1 MHVQQGVRVSELV
14 ALNRQGIDFDNMRV
28 VAYGKGAKERE
39 TFLTASV
46 LMYLKEWLDFRSDS
60 NKALFV
66 SRRN

>member
-46 LMYLKEWLDFRSDS
+46 
-60 NKALFV
+60 
-66 SRRN
+66 